1 MKNVRIKSI
10 FIAVVLCVVGS
21 TQCIAQNERNHNF
34 YYADNK
40 AIEWYDDS
48 SSVNI
53 IVADTTKY
61 NDVAEVFAT
70 YFMDDGDSVL
80 ISNEDD
86 NIIISSPKLLHTSIH
101 SIIEQ
106 LSIPSEYLSFIR
118 NCFEL

>member
-1 MKNVRIKSI
+1 MLLDPHS
-10 FIAVVLCVVGS
+10 VLHK
-21 TQCIAQNERNHNF
+21 NERNHNF

-53 IVADTTKY
+53 IVADTTIY

-70 YFMDDGDSVL
+70 FFMDDGDSVL

-86 NIIISSPKLLHTSIH
+86 NIITQFSQVL
-101 SIIEQ
+101 
-106 LSIPSEYLSFIR
+106 
-118 NCFEL
+118 CW